1 MIEPAPGSAEIVAR
15 ACAATATVLATVD
28 AADFG
33 RATPCKSWTV
43 KDVVDHIIDSAAT
56 YAELAETGAW
66 PADGEDY
73 DRTAGDFRA
82 TFGREAA
89 RLVAAFSAPG
99 AMDRIMALPFG
110 GMPGAI
116 VVWIAAGDLFT
127 HGWDLAKA
135 TGQPTD
141 LEPEFA
147 AQLLAQI
154 EQLLPDDMRGPE
166 GQAPFGPKVE
176 VPAPAPAADRL
187 AAFTGRQP

>member
-1 MIEPAPGSAEIVAR
+1 MTQPAPGSAEIVAR
-15 ACAATATVLATVD
+15 ACASTAAVLATVD

-66 PADGEDY
+66 PTDGEDY

-82 TFGREAA
+82 TFDRAAA
-89 RLVAAFSAPG
+89 RLVAAFSAPA
-99 AMDRIMALPFG
+99 AMDKVMALPFG
-110 GMPGAI
+110 GMPGSI
-116 VVWIAAGDLFT
+116 CVWLAAGDMFL

-141 LEPEFA
+141 LEPELA
-147 AQLLAQI
+147 AQLLPPI
-154 EQLLPDDMRGPE
+154 EKLLPDTMRGPD

-176 VPAPAPAADRL
+176 APASAPAADRL